1 MSFSADF
8 ITLLKSRAPLAP
20 WIEKKIKLTRKGR
33 LMLGNCPFHQEKT
46 SSFTV
51 YEAQDTFHCF
61 GCGVHGDLIKFVMM
75 SDHLSFREAIEKIA
89 EIVGLRLPEES
100 EYNQESRSNTS
111 LLLASLEAATRFY
124 ERQLYA
130 NLGRSARAYLDQRHI
145 QDQEKKRFR
154 IGYAPPG
161 NALKNHLLKEGFK
174 ESILIEAGLLGIR
187 DRAQASDQSF
197 DYFRDRLIFPILNK
211 QGKPV
216 AFGGRI
222 LKEGQPKYLNSHET
236 ALFVK
241 GQTLYGMSEAL
252 KGQGHDSPLF
262 VVEGYLDVI
271 RLFERGYRAVAPLG
285 TAMTV
290 EQMVLLWKS
299 CKEPYILFDGDR
311 AGREATFKLAQRVL
325 PHLKPGYSFS
335 AITLPE
341 GQDPDSFLEHSDA
354 GLMDALIKQSVP
366 LSDYVW
372 NQHLAR
378 HPLKTPEHLAAAD
391 AHFKSLSSSIQD
403 RGVQRHYEAFFKEK
417 LFALK
422 SQLPRAVFSRT
433 QEGRVGL
440 KTPSHAL
447 KQSIAVVH
455 LKSHVQDSLRHRI
468 LVATILNHPD
478 ILHEVDQAFVELNFK
493 DKKLDHLRD
502 HLFMIVNDKKELDAV
517 ALTAHLK
524 ESGFGELIQKLL
536 AKDLYIHASFAHVRE
551 KKETALEG
559 WIEIW
564 KHMVEEKS
572 VSADITHLKTQLSND
587 LTQDTWQK
595 LRLLSEQKLKT

>member
-1 MSFSADF
+1 MSFSAEF
-8 ITLLKSRAPLAP
+8 LTLLKSRAPLAP
-20 WIEKKIKLTRKGR
+20 WIEKKFKLTRKGR
-33 LMLGNCPFHQEKT
+33 LLLGNCPFHQEKT

-51 YEAQDTFHCF
+51 YEVQDTFHCF

-75 SDHLSFREAIEKIA
+75 SDHLSFRDAIEKIA
-89 EIVGLRLPEES
+89 ETVGLRLPEES
-100 EYNQESRSNTS
+100 EFKQEARSNTS
-111 LLLASLEAATRFY
+111 LLFASIEAATCFY

-130 NLGRSARAYLDQRHI
+130 NLGRTARTYLDQRHI
-145 QDQEKKRFR
+145 QDREKKHFR

-161 NALKNHLLKEGFK
+161 NALKAHLLKEGFK
-174 ESILIEAGLLGIR
+174 ESILIEAGLLGVR
-187 DRAQASDQSF
+187 DRAQEGDQSF

-211 QGKPV
+211 QGKPI

-241 GQTLYGMSEAL
+241 GKTLYGMSEAL
-252 KGQGHDSPLF
+252 RAPDHDAPLF
-262 VVEGYLDVI
+262 VAEGYLDVI

-290 EQMVLLWKS
+290 EQMTLLWKS
-299 CKEPYILFDGDR
+299 CREPYILFDGDR
-311 AGREATFKLAQRVL
+311 AGREATFKLAHRVL
-325 PHLKPGYSFS
+325 PHLKPGCSFS
-335 AITLPE
+335 AITLPD

-354 GLMDALIKQSVP
+354 GLMDALLKQAVP
-366 LSDYVW
+366 LSHYLW
-372 NQHLAR
+372 EQHLVR

-391 AHFKSLSSSIQD
+391 AHFKSLSSSIED
-403 RGVQRHYEAFFKEK
+403 VGVQRHYDAFFKEK
-417 LFALK
+417 LFTLK
-422 SQLPRAVFSRT
+422 SQLPRTSFSRT
-433 QEGRVGL
+433 QAGRVGQSA
-440 KTPSHAL
+440 PSHSL
-447 KQSIAVVH
+447 KQNVPVVH

-478 ILHEVDQAFVELNFK
+478 ILHDVDQAFADLNFK

-502 HLFMIVNDKKELDAV
+502 HVFMIMNDKKELDAA
-517 ALTAHLK
+517 ALTTHLK
-524 ESGFGELIQKLL
+524 ESGFDELIQKLL
-536 AKDLYIHASFAHVRE
+536 AKDLYIHASFAHARE

-572 VSADITHLKTQLSND
+572 VSADITQLKV
-587 LTQDTWQK
+587 
-595 LRLLSEQKLKT
+595 E